1 LWKRQ
6 DVPKKNKNKTQKK
19 SMRKIIDGNETLGMI
34 KKKKRLKNLKKVMV
48 VENVGIESRCKMNY
62 Y

>member
-1 LWKRQ
+1 
-6 DVPKKNKNKTQKK
+6 
-19 SMRKIIDGNETLGMI
+19 MGKIIDGNETLGMI
-34 KKKKRLKNLKKVMV
+34 KNKRLKNLKKVMV

>member
-1 LWKRQ
+1 
-6 DVPKKNKNKTQKK
+6 
-19 SMRKIIDGNETLGMI
+19 MRKIIDGNETLGMI
-34 KKKKRLKNLKKVMV
+34 KKRRLKNLKKVMV

>member
-6 DVPKKNKNKTQKK
+6 DVPKKRKK
-19 SMRKIIDGNETLGMI
+19 KEKKGMRKIIDGNETLGMI
-34 KKKKRLKNLKKVMV
+34 KNKRLKNLKKVMV

>member
-6 DVPKKNKNKTQKK
+6 DVPRKTKIKHKK

-34 KKKKRLKNLKKVMV
+34 KKRKRLKNLKKVMV

>member
-34 KKKKRLKNLKKVMV
+34 KKKKKVK
-48 VENVGIESRCKMNY
+48 EPEKGHGG
-62 Y
+62 

>member
-1 LWKRQ
+1 
-6 DVPKKNKNKTQKK
+6 
-19 SMRKIIDGNETLGMI
+19 MRKIIDGNETLGMI

-62 Y
+62 YWIG